1 MKEKNES
8 NFLRLMGFAENYKCL
23 TYISLLLSGVSSAL
37 ALLPFYYIWKIIK
50 EVLEVMPN
58 FENAADIVKNGIF
71 AVVYDDLHCLID
83 VLTHKCI

>member
-1 MKEKNES
+1 MRRKN
-8 NFLRLMGFAENYKCL
+8 NYPCL

-58 FENAADIVKNGIF
+58 FENAEDREIRSFLWK
-71 AVVYDDLHCLID
+71 
-83 VLTHKCI
+83 